1 MALVEFQFVIASN
14 NTHKVVE
21 IRELA
26 PKGFVF
32 KSLSDIDFTDELEET
47 LGTIEGNALQKAR
60 KLWQLT
66 GFNCVADDSGLIIEA
81 LNGEPGVDS
90 AVYAGEPK
98 NDQNNIEKVLF
109 LMKDISA
116 RNAYFVTILALIIDG
131 KEFLFEGRIDGTIT
145 TSQRG
150 TNGFGYDSIFI
161 PENTNLTFAEMSSEE
176 KNANSHRSRA
186 VQKMIEF
193 IIQYAKKEST
203 S

>member
-21 IRELA
+21 IRQLA
-26 PKGFVF
+26 PIGFDF
-32 KSLSDIDFTDELEET
+32 KSLSDINFTDDLEET
-47 LGTIEGNALQKAR
+47 SGTIEGNALQKAR
-60 KLWQLT
+60 KLWQLA

-81 LNGEPGVDS
+81 LNGDPGVDS
-90 AVYAGEPK
+90 AIYAGQPK
-98 NDQNNIEKVLF
+98 NDQKNIEKVLL
-109 LMKDISA
+109 LMKDASS
-116 RNAYFVTILALIIDG
+116 RNAYFITILALILDG

-145 TSQRG
+145 TSPRG
-150 TNGFGYDSIFI
+150 KNGFGYDSIFI
-161 PENTNLTFAEMSSEE
+161 PENTDLTFAEMSSEQ
-176 KNANSHRSRA
+176 KNANSHRSKA

>member
-1 MALVEFQFVIASN
+1 MALVESPFVIASN
-14 NTHKVVE
+14 NAHKVLE

-26 PKGFVF
+26 PEGFVF

-47 LGTIEGNALQKAR
+47 SGTIQGNALQKAR
-60 KLWQLT
+60 KLWQIT
-66 GFNCVADDSGLIIEA
+66 NFNCVADDSGLIITA

-90 AVYAGEPK
+90 AIYAGEPK
-98 NDQNNIEKVLF
+98 NDQKNIEKVLF
-109 LMKDISA
+109 LMKDASL

-131 KEFLFEGRIDGTIT
+131 KEYLFEGRIDGTIT
-145 TSQRG
+145 TSSRG

-161 PENTNLTFAEMSSEE
+161 PESADLTFAEMSSEQ

-193 IIQYAKKEST
+193 IGQYAKKEST